1 MTVWTI
7 FGILILLMI
16 VQLIGMR
23 LQVKAY
29 KDTVHRLHKMGN
41 LGIGS
46 MRGKFGPGHLV
57 IIVCDNDGKILD
69 GEIMQG
75 MTIFSKFEKLKGI
88 ADVMAPKLKPR
99 ILYKDSEAL
108 FDRYDTE
115 AKIENALSR
124 QVWLKS
130 GGYLVID
137 RAEAMTIIDV
147 NTGKYVGKDNLE
159 KTITNTNCEAAREI
173 AVQLR
178 LRDIGGIVIIDFI
191 DMDKEADRQKVL
203 QTLKDAMRDDHTRS
217 HVFGFTHLG
226 LVELTRKKTGRSI
239 GDTLKVTCPYC
250 QGEAK
255 VLSPYTVFNRLRKQT
270 LQVLKGCKLK
280 RIYIEV
286 SPDVAAA
293 MEELMKKDG
302 ELFPESRDADFY
314 VKANPAL
321 HMEKFTV
328 KPLPDKRVAE
338 AKKSCRI
345 MH

>member
-1 MTVWTI
+1 MTRVLIASDIHYCELGW
-7 FGILILLMI
+7 FGLSRDEKAENFCADLQAEYEKQPYEALLLLGDYSLDHWFWNTKGTYLTQGISNTKLFIDRYLSRAVPEGVEVRMI
-16 VQLIGMR
+16 
-23 LQVKAY
+23 A
-29 KDTVHRLHKMGN
+29 GN
-41 LGIGS
+41 
-46 MRGKFGPGHLV
+46 HEQY
-57 IIVCDNDGKILD
+57 
-69 GEIMQG
+69 GE
-75 MTIFSKFEKLKGI
+75 E
-88 ADVMAPKLKPR
+88 
-99 ILYKDSEAL
+99 LYKELTGFNRRDHLICGNTL
-108 FDRYDTE
+108 FILTDTFGGDLDPTE
-115 AKIENALSR
+115 HSDGTYIGANVDDITRLMAKYPN
-124 QVWLKS
+124 KN
-130 GGYLVID
+130 VILC
-137 RAEAMTIIDV
+137 AHW
-147 NTGKYVGKDNLE
+147 
-159 KTITNTNCEAAREI
+159 
-173 AVQLR
+173 
-178 LRDIGGIVIIDFI
+178 F
-191 DMDKEADRQKVL
+191 DMDKESDRQKVL

-270 LQVLKGCKLK
+270 LQVLKGCKLQ

-302 ELFPESRDADFY
+302 ELFPEARDADFY
-314 VKANPAL
+314 VKANAAL
-321 HMEKFTV
+321 HMEKFAV

>member
-1 MTVWTI
+1 MLNDDVDALWTDDDDCQSRASDYAA
-7 FGILILLMI
+7 ILSP
-16 VQLIGMR
+16 
-23 LQVKAY
+23 
-29 KDTVHRLHKMGN
+29 GN
-41 LGIGS
+41 A
-46 MRGKFGPGHLV
+46 
-57 IIVCDNDGKILD
+57 GKIRRHEGDTPLFD
-69 GEIMQG
+69 LYRVDSQAD
-75 MTIFSKFEKLKGI
+75 KALEKL
-88 ADVMAPKLKPR
+88 
-99 ILYKDSEAL
+99 
-108 FDRYDTE
+108 
-115 AKIENALSR
+115 
-124 QVWLKS
+124 VWLKS
-130 GGYLVID
+130 GGSLVIEET
-137 RAEAMTIIDV
+137 EALTVIDV
-147 NTGKYVGKDNLE
+147 NTGKNVGGRVPDD
-159 KTITNTNCEAAREI
+159 TIFQNNCEAAREI
-173 AVQLR
+173 AIQLR

-280 RIYIEV
+280 RIYMEV

-302 ELFPESRDADFY
+302 ELFPEARDADFY

-321 HMEKFTV
+321 HAEKFTV

-338 AKKSCRI
+338 AKKNCRI

>member
-1 MTVWTI
+1 
-7 FGILILLMI
+7 
-16 VQLIGMR
+16 
-23 LQVKAY
+23 
-29 KDTVHRLHKMGN
+29 
-41 LGIGS
+41 
-46 MRGKFGPGHLV
+46 
-57 IIVCDNDGKILD
+57 
-69 GEIMQG
+69 
-75 MTIFSKFEKLKGI
+75 
-88 ADVMAPKLKPR
+88 
-99 ILYKDSEAL
+99 
-108 FDRYDTE
+108 
-115 AKIENALSR
+115 
-124 QVWLKS
+124 
-130 GGYLVID
+130 
-137 RAEAMTIIDV
+137 
-147 NTGKYVGKDNLE
+147 
-159 KTITNTNCEAAREI
+159 
-173 AVQLR
+173 
-178 LRDIGGIVIIDFI
+178 
-191 DMDKEADRQKVL
+191 MDKEADRQKVL

>member
-1 MTVWTI
+1 
-7 FGILILLMI
+7 
-16 VQLIGMR
+16 
-23 LQVKAY
+23 
-29 KDTVHRLHKMGN
+29 
-41 LGIGS
+41 
-46 MRGKFGPGHLV
+46 
-57 IIVCDNDGKILD
+57 
-69 GEIMQG
+69 
-75 MTIFSKFEKLKGI
+75 
-88 ADVMAPKLKPR
+88 
-99 ILYKDSEAL
+99 
-108 FDRYDTE
+108 
-115 AKIENALSR
+115 
-124 QVWLKS
+124 
-130 GGYLVID
+130 
-137 RAEAMTIIDV
+137 MTIIDV

-159 KTITNTNCEAAREI
+159 KTITNTNCEAAKEI

-191 DMDKEADRQKVL
+191 DMDKESDRQKVL

-255 VLSPYTVFNRLRKQT
+255 VLSPYTVFNR
-270 LQVLKGCKLK
+270 GCKLK

-302 ELFPESRDADFY
+302 ELFPEAREADFY

-321 HMEKFTV
+321 HAEKFTV

-338 AKKSCRI
+338 AKKNCRI